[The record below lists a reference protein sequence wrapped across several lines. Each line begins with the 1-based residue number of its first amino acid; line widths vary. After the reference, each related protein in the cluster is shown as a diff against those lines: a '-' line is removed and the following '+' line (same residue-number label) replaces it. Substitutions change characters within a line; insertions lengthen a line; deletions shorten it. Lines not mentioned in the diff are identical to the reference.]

1 LLFIF
6 SVFQMIPQPN
16 SSHSTPTAATVSP
29 GVEWKPAN
37 KAALDGLPSKNSEP
51 WTRGTIG
58 QSFNWGRV
66 LPQATARDPYAGNG
80 FEMDDWIAAHMRHKD
95 LGALFGKGHGVA
107 TVRAVQRRIYVIELP
122 DCFLIHYAG
131 QRWKIREKDA
141 VKAKAYDDGMAQI
154 KAAQSAGGTKRA
166 ELPPEIQVMSMN
178 FIPIAHSKRAKDLV
192 EWAFLFAERVAERA
206 KDTKAALVEL
216 DTACPGWMWGSKIR
230 AKKESQ
236 ALRAAMDEA
245 ESESLPGGTAEVAGD
260 PIRIQKIRATGR
272 L

>member
-1 LLFIF
+1 
-6 SVFQMIPQPN
+6 MIPQPN

-58 QSFNWGRV
+58 QSFDWGRV
-66 LPQATARDPYAGNG
+66 LPQATATDPYAGNG
-80 FEMDDWIAAHMRHKD
+80 FEMDGWIADHMRHKD
-95 LGALFGKGHGVA
+95 LGVA

-166 ELPPEIQVMSMN
+166 ELPPEIQVMAMK

-192 EWAFLFAERVAERA
+192 AWAFLFAEREIGRA
-206 KDTKAALVEL
+206 
-216 DTACPGWMWGSKIR
+216 
-230 AKKESQ
+230 
-236 ALRAAMDEA
+236 
-245 ESESLPGGTAEVAGD
+245 
-260 PIRIQKIRATGR
+260 
-272 L
+272 